1 MYSVRRFFCWGEGFW
16 KHSWGHPKSSK
27 IQTVLMAFLAVGFGC
42 GLARATPQTPSQTP
56 VSQPTDQPLCNT
68 WSRPRQ
74 IGTLESKFLP
84 EASGLAFSK
93 LVAGRLY
100 HHNDSGNGGFFYLT
114 NSSGGQ
120 TQKVHIGEFDASS
133 SDFEAMA
140 TVTLEGK
147 AYVVLADIGDNSA
160 KKLEHDILFFE
171 EQLSYP
177 ESINPSFR
185 LKVRYPDH
193 PHDAESL
200 AVYPSGDLFILT
212 KEWNLQ
218 KLQSFPDHLFKL
230 PKEQVL
236 ATLHHEKS
244 LEPSTPITLEPWGT
258 LELNKLA
265 PTVFNLLSQVPTDM
279 SISPSGNHFLLL
291 TYGSAFEFDYNL
303 SSGPLPANWNLG
315 KNVRQIRLKALEQ
328 QEGISYTP
336 DGKGFVYSTE
346 KRKLEPALMQ
356 LECVK

>member
-1 MYSVRRFFCWGEGFW
+1 
-16 KHSWGHPKSSK
+16 
-27 IQTVLMAFLAVGFGC
+27 
-42 GLARATPQTPSQTP
+42 
-56 VSQPTDQPLCNT
+56 
-68 WSRPRQ
+68 
-74 IGTLESKFLP
+74 
-84 EASGLAFSK
+84 
-93 LVAGRLY
+93 VAGRLY
-100 HHNDSGNGGFFYLT
+100 HHNDSGRGGFFYLT

-120 TQKVHIGEFDASS
+120 TQKVGIGEFDASS

-147 AYVVLADIGDNSA
+147 AYIVLADIGDNAA
-160 KKLEHDILFFE
+160 KKPEHDILFFE
-171 EQLSYP
+171 ELQNYP
-177 ESINPSFR
+177 ETINPSFR
-185 LKVRYPDH
+185 IKVRYPDH

-236 ATLHHEKS
+236 AALGTSLHGEKP
-244 LEPSTPITLEPWGT
+244 LEPFTLEPWGT
-258 LELNKLA
+258 LELSKLA

-279 SISPSGNHFLLL
+279 SISPSGNHFLVL
-291 TYGSAFEFDYNL
+291 TYGSAFEFNYNL

-346 KRKLEPALMQ
+346 KRKLEPPLMQ